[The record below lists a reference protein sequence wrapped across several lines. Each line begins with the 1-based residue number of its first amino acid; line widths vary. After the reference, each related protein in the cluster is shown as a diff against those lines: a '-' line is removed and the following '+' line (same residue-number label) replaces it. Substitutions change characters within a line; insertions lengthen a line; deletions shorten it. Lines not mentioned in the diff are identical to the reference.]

1 MDVLRPS
8 AMHSRWLFLPA
19 AMLVCCMLGHVT
31 AELSSPQWNEGC
43 LCELKPT
50 PAASSSSLA
59 MHTIFG
65 QRYFRKNGRVSRF
78 CPCSVETVQQL
89 NQELI
94 APLLFPLLNSTY
106 FRYVKLSLERPCPFW
121 DDGHGMCALRD
132 CAVEAC
138 SADEERRLDQ
148 CGEELGD
155 DQLGDVQRTD
165 VATLGEQ
172 APSWDLAA
180 SRWTDQL
187 DVDNDGGAEYVDLVD
202 NPEQYTGYSAAAGAS
217 RIWDELHTHNSFA
230 EHGADDARHA
240 APMAV
245 EQRLFARLLSGL
257 HASVSSHIAI
267 HYLLDRRN
275 GTWGL
280 ELDEYARRLGEH
292 LIDGYARRVPVAG
305 EAASLDDAR
314 LPLIAADDE

>member
-1 MDVLRPS
+1 
-8 AMHSRWLFLPA
+8 
-19 AMLVCCMLGHVT
+19 MLGHVT

-187 DVDNDGGAEYVDLVD
+187 EVDNDGGAEYVDLVD

-230 EHGADDARHA
+230 EHDADDARHA

-245 EQRLFARLLSGL
+245 EQQLFARLLSGL

-292 LIDGYARRVPVAG
+292 R
-305 EAASLDDAR
+305 
-314 LPLIAADDE
+314 